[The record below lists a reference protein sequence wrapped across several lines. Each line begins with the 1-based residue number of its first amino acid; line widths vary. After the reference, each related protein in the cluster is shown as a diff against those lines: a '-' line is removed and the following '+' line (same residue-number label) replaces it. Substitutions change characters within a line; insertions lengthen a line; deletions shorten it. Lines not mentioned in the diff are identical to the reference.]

1 MVKRVKK
8 PARLLL
14 ACARVKKEVLHLM
27 MMEEEVVAS
36 PSLSVVGW
44 LSDVCHC
51 GECRRYYGSSSPG
64 PLTTEERKG
73 KRECTCEQYL
83 E

>member
-1 MVKRVKK
+1 MVKRLKN
-8 PARLLL
+8 PAQLLL
-14 ACARVKKEVLHLM
+14 ACARVKEEVLHLM
-27 MMEEEVVAS
+27 MTKEEVVAS
-36 PSLSVVGW
+36 PSLSVVAW

-73 KRECTCEQYL
+73 KRGCTCEQYL